1 MIPHHTSSTAR
12 QTPAGSRI
20 SRPDSLLGPSCHA
33 FQRTEAHRIV
43 RPMRMEPSTHAHRSI
58 DPCASV
64 DQLGRPRP
72 FVRLMML
79 PLLLLLSMCPGSLHG
94 QTDSLQWDFDDIFQ
108 GTKESPSLPSSLEGW
123 KEHLDLFGRNVPQE
137 EVFLHLDNTCYFAG
151 DTLYFKAYVRRS
163 DTGRLT
169 NLSQLLYTELWNQE
183 GYMLERHL
191 VKLKDGQG
199 TGSFV
204 LNDSLYGGFYE
215 LRAYT
220 RWQLNWGEYQHP
232 HTWPAE
238 QWFFNKKMAKEFY
251 RDYEKLYCRIF
262 PLYDKPEVPG
272 VYNHDMT
279 ERPHMRYFRTAVKKA
294 PPVVNLYP
302 EGGVIVEGTKARV
315 AFEANEADGE
325 HISGTMRLYGRG
337 GQLLQECRTENR
349 GRGTLEFNHEPDIT
363 YSTVFTSDSGAV
375 IRQRMPKA
383 ESDGCAVRAD
393 VKAGSLTLTL
403 QPRGEAAGET
413 LGVTVMV
420 GGALHYFHKFRAEDT
435 QISIPTDSLPTG
447 VAQVTVYNAQ
457 GRVYSDRLC
466 FIRHE
471 QDIRD
476 ADVQFSGIRETY
488 EPFDPIN
495 LSIENPQAA
504 GSTISLAVRDAS
516 TSEYL
521 YDSSNILTEML
532 LCSQIRGFVEQP
544 DYYFEKDDEEHRRHL
559 DLLLMVQG
567 WRKHNWITMATPGIF
582 RINHPFEKTPVYFG
596 AVYRYVAIGHE
607 GYAGWGNMMDQEIK
621 HYDFSRP
628 VGGEWFSRNNKGKLQ
643 GVIPLLGNAGE
654 ERDKHNAYSYL
665 LKDNESASFDGRN
678 YYDEGNLRREVR
690 VHAEYRQPSAIG
702 LKSVYGDI
710 TTKNGRFVLEL
721 PGFYHDCILD
731 LAASDTTK
739 WKMAKPQS
747 KKAKRLLRKRK
758 KKLAKGRAVPSLE
771 HQWIM
776 PSETEYPEFY
786 VRLTPYYPRFCKPF
800 SYYHTHVAPAREG
813 TMLIPSLRDGRT
825 LAQVTVRT
833 KHGGLRA
840 YDPNHPAVVR
850 DAYEVYNEC
859 IDAGF
864 TPGWFPGGQSFAE
877 WTKRLLVGDMN
888 MYRDYMTYYEYT
900 YPYREVGWSGSN
912 YNWNRRSGDPRDPYH
927 GARFLGG
934 TVLDNS
940 QYHPVTRDDMMSLR
954 YKWNDPADIVPSFS
968 SFPFRFAG
976 DWSTS
981 NIRAYSY
988 TGLDDMTQSLNFLRS
1003 LSSVKLITDYAPR
1016 MEGSRRYLGDNQPT
1030 VDVGY
1035 GMLSGTRPT
1044 YRDRHIILHGYD
1056 VSEEF
1061 YCPNYSQRPLPS
1073 LKDYRRTLYWNPNL
1087 ELDDNGHADVTFW
1100 NNSLSTSI
1108 TVSAEGITPKG
1119 KILTG
1124 ISYPEDRSSE
1134 P

>member
-1 MIPHHTSSTAR
+1 MRRLFIYCLLTLVCSLSSVFA
-12 QTPAGSRI
+12 
-20 SRPDSLLGPSCHA
+20 
-33 FQRTEAHRIV
+33 
-43 RPMRMEPSTHAHRSI
+43 
-58 DPCASV
+58 
-64 DQLGRPRP
+64 
-72 FVRLMML
+72 
-79 PLLLLLSMCPGSLHG
+79 
-94 QTDSLQWDFDDIFQ
+94 QTDSLEWDFSDIFQ
-108 GTKESPSLPSSLEGW
+108 GTKENPSLPSSLEGW
-123 KEHLDLFGRNVPQE
+123 KEHLELFGNNIPQE

-163 DTGRLT
+163 DTGKLT
-169 NLSQLLYTELWNQE
+169 DLSQLLYAELWNQE

-199 TGSFV
+199 AGSFI

-238 QWFFNKKMAKEFY
+238 RWFFNKKMAKEFY

-279 ERPHMRYFRTAVKKA
+279 ERPHMRYFRSDVKKD
-294 PPVVNLYP
+294 PPVLNLYP
-302 EGGVIVEGTKARV
+302 EGGVIVEGTRARV

-325 HISGTMRLYGRG
+325 HLSGTIRLYGKG
-337 GQLLQECRTENR
+337 GKLIQERRTENR
-349 GRGTLEFNHEPDIT
+349 GRGTLEFDCEHGVT
-363 YSTVFTSDSGAV
+363 YSTIFTSDSNAV

-383 ESDGCAVRAD
+383 ETDGCAVRAD
-393 VKAGSLTLTL
+393 VMDDQLLLTL
-403 QPRGEAAGET
+403 QPRGEAANET

-420 GGALHYFHKFRAEDT
+420 GGALHYFQKFRAQDT

-466 FIRHE
+466 FVRHE
-471 QDIRD
+471 RDIMD
-476 ADVQFSGIRETY
+476 ADVNFGDIKDSY
-488 EPFDPIN
+488 EPFD
-495 LSIENPQAA
+495 SIHVSVQNPLAA

-544 DYYFEKDDEEHRRHL
+544 DYYFEEDDEEHRRHL

-567 WRKHNWITMATPGIF
+567 WRRHNWITMATPGIF
-582 RINHPFEKTPVYFG
+582 RINHPIEKTPVYFG

-607 GYAGWGNMMDQEIK
+607 GWNGWGNMTDQEIER
-621 HYDFSRP
+621 YDFSRP
-628 VGGEWFSRNNKGKLQ
+628 VGGEWFIRRNSNKLQ

-665 LKDNESASFDGRN
+665 LKDNESATFDGRN
-678 YYDEGNLRREVR
+678 YYDQGNLNREVR
-690 VHAEYRQPSAIG
+690 VHAEYRQNSDIG

-710 TTKNGRFVLEL
+710 TTKKGRFVLEL

-739 WKMAKPQS
+739 WKLAKPDS
-747 KKAKRLLRKRK
+747 KKTKRK
-758 KKLAKGRAVPSLE
+758 LSKRQKKLDKGQAVPSLE

-776 PSETEYPEFY
+776 PTETEYPEFY

-800 SYYHTHVAPAREG
+800 SFYHTHVAPPREG
-813 TMLIPSLRDGRT
+813 TVLLPSLRTGST
-825 LAQVTVRT
+825 LAQVTVRS
-833 KHGGLRA
+833 KHGGLRD
-840 YDPNHPAVVR
+840 YDPNHPAITR
-850 DAYEVYNEC
+850 DAYETFNDCV
-859 IDAGF
+859 DAGF
-864 TPGWFPGGQSFAE
+864 TPGWFAGKTSFAE

-888 MYRDYMTYYEYT
+888 MFRDYTTYAEYVHPYHEPAPDFDWPSSYRDGYSSSYGW
-900 YPYREVGWSGSN
+900 RGDWVGRGS
-912 YNWNRRSGDPRDPYH
+912 SRDNYH
-927 GARFLGG
+927 GAGFFGG
-934 TVLDNS
+934 TVLDNE
-940 QYHPVTRDDMMSLR
+940 QYLSLR
-954 YKWNDPADIVPSFS
+954 NDNAWSSRYRWADPADM
-968 SFPFRFAG
+968 PFFYDMEGVRFQG
-976 DWSTS
+976 GWSTS
-981 NIRAYSY
+981 NRNAFSY
-988 TGLDDMTQSLNFLRS
+988 TGLDDMTMSLDFLRS
-1003 LSSVKLITDYAPR
+1003 LRAVNLITDYAPR
-1016 MEGSRRYLGDNQPT
+1016 MEGSRRYLGVNQPT
-1030 VDVGY
+1030 VDIGY
-1035 GMLSGTRPT
+1035 EPLTNGVRPT
-1044 YRDRHIILHGYD
+1044 YRDRHYILHGYD

-1061 YCPNYSQRPLPS
+1061 YSPCYRKRPLPS
-1073 LKDYRRTLYWNPNL
+1073 LQDYRRTLYWNPNL
-1087 ELDDNGHADVTFW
+1087 ELDENGRADVVLW
-1100 NNSLSTSI
+1100 NNSSSTSI
-1108 TVSAEGITPKG
+1108 TISAEGISPTG

-1124 ISYPEDRSSE
+1124 ISYPEDR
-1134 P
+1134 

>member
-1 MIPHHTSSTAR
+1 MKRLYIIYIYIIALP
-12 QTPAGSRI
+12 I
-20 SRPDSLLGPSCHA
+20 VLSC
-33 FQRTEAHRIV
+33 FPIQ
-43 RPMRMEPSTHAHRSI
+43 
-58 DPCASV
+58 
-64 DQLGRPRP
+64 
-72 FVRLMML
+72 MMA
-79 PLLLLLSMCPGSLHG
+79 
-94 QTDSLQWDFDDIFQ
+94 QTDSLQWDFNDIFQ

-123 KEHLDLFGRNVPQE
+123 KEHLDLFGRNIPQE

-169 NLSQLLYTELWNQE
+169 NLSQLLYAELWNQE

-204 LNDSLYGGFYE
+204 FPDSLYGGFYE

-262 PLYDKPEVPG
+262 PLYDKPSTPG
-272 VYNHDMT
+272 VYYHDMT
-279 ERPHMRYFRTAVKKA
+279 ERPHMRYFRTEVKKA

-302 EGGVIVEGTKARV
+302 EGGVIVEGTRARV

-325 HISGTMRLYGRG
+325 HISGTMRLYGKG
-337 GQLLQECRTENR
+337 GQLLEECRTENR
-349 GRGTLEFNHEPDIT
+349 GRGTIEFDHEPGIT

-375 IRQRMPKA
+375 IRKRMPKA

-393 VKAGSLTLTL
+393 VKAGSLLLTL
-403 QPRGEAAGET
+403 QPRGDAADET

-435 QISIPTDSLPTG
+435 QVSIPTDSLPTG

-471 QDIRD
+471 QDIGG
-476 ADVQFSGIRETY
+476 ADVHFSGIRETY

-495 LSIENPQAA
+495 LSIENPQGA

-582 RINHPFEKTPVYFG
+582 RINHPIEKTPVYFG
-596 AVYRYVAIGHE
+596 AVYRYVALGHE
-607 GYAGWGNMMDQEIK
+607 GYEGWGNMMDQEIK

-628 VGGEWFSRNNKGKLQ
+628 VGGEWYSYRGKNKLQ
-643 GVIPLLGNAGE
+643 GTIPLLGNAGE
-654 ERDKHNAYSYL
+654 ERDEHNAYSYL
-665 LKDNESASFDGRN
+665 LKDNESSSFDGRN
-678 YYDEGNLRREVR
+678 YYDQGNLRREVR
-690 VHAEYRQPSAIG
+690 VHAEYRQKSESG
-702 LKSVYGDI
+702 LKSVYGDV

-721 PGFYHDCILD
+721 PGFYRDCILD

-739 WKMAKPQS
+739 WNENRMNTRS
-747 KKAKRLLRKRK
+747 VKRKLRKQQ
-758 KKLAKGRAVPSLE
+758 KKLAKGKAVRSLK
-771 HQWIM
+771 HQWIV

-786 VRLTPYYPRFCKPF
+786 VRLTPYHPRFCKPF
-800 SYYHTHVAPAREG
+800 SYYHTHVAPPREG
-813 TMLIPSLRDGRT
+813 TMLMPTLRDGQT
-825 LAQVTVRT
+825 LAQVTVRHR
-833 KHGGLRA
+833 HGGLRKL
-840 YDPNHPAVVR
+840 DRTHPAVVR
-850 DAYEVYNEC
+850 DAYEVFNDC

-864 TPGWFPGGQSFAE
+864 TPGWFPGAQSFAV
-877 WTKRLLVGDMN
+877 WTQRLLVGDMN
-888 MYRDYMTYYEYT
+888 MYRDYMTYGEHIASMHSPVMGGGRGDWNNDLFPFRWTNSRGNPIMGGRYAGSVVFGDVQSRPITADDEKAVL
-900 YPYREVGWSGSN
+900 YRW
-912 YNWNRRSGDPRDPYH
+912 
-927 GARFLGG
+927 
-934 TVLDNS
+934 T
-940 QYHPVTRDDMMSLR
+940 
-954 YKWNDPADIVPSFS
+954 DPADALTFYSQAS
-968 SFPFRFAG
+968 SVRMDG
-976 DWSTS
+976 EWSTS
-981 NIRAYSY
+981 SPLVFSR
-988 TGLDDMTQSLNFLRS
+988 TGLDDKTQSLNFLRT
-1003 LSSVKLITDYAPR
+1003 LRSVKLITDYAPR
-1016 MEGSRRYLGDNQPT
+1016 MEGSRRYSGSDQPT

-1035 GMLSGTRPT
+1035 QTLPSGQRPT
-1044 YRDRHIILHGYD
+1044 YRDRHFILHGYD

-1061 YCPNYSQRPLPS
+1061 YCPNYRQRPLPS

-1100 NNSLSTSI
+1100 NNSFSTSI

-1124 ISYPEDRSSE
+1124 ISYPEDRKD
-1134 P
+1134 PLTPLMGK